1 MMTAVTEVTR
11 NASTASRGLNM
22 ISSRLVQVLDD
33 SSSTGKKLTKIYND
47 LGISL
52 KDEEGQLRST
62 YDILKD
68 LASQWGTL
76 SSDQQKYIAL
86 TSAGARQ
93 TQNFVALMENFDT
106 AIKATA
112 TAYDSA
118 GSAARENARVLDSI
132 SKKVEILR
140 SEFQQLVL
148 GEGGL
153 QNFAKGILDVGIAL
167 LKFANSD
174 VGQVINATALLM
186 ASVALLNTVINL
198 LTSEAIPHLI
208 TSMVVLA
215 SRMTASTVTTNSVAL
230 SLMGLSEA
238 EAITAA
244 STMTLGEAFE
254 TLTAA
259 MLANPA
265 VLIIA
270 GIAAA
275 VAGLIIVTKKLN
287 AELDNSTK
295 RLEEYTESYKK
306 AKTDVENLSKSLDDI
321 KKQIQELENRKI
333 HITDPNQ
340 LEELKKQTS
349 ELREQEDTINRK
361 LTLAKQ
367 ELEVARQQAEI
378 EAKRNLESKTASQ
391 FNRAY
396 GSSGQV
402 RVTSK
407 EELDLAI
414 SKHEELTQAI
424 ERLKEEQYAYA
435 EAHGYNAKKVQKY
448 KDEIA
453 ELEEELTEVDARGL
467 EMANILQKDADALT
481 SADEPTKK
489 LKADTIALVRSWLDA
504 TDANEKYKH
513 ELEDLLDNFS
523 KGGNVDLKLR
533 PVIDTEELNKQGY
546 NAGKGY
552 ATVFTHTFT
561 NEANDIAINF
571 TPIMTDPET
580 GEYLGVMQ
588 KDAFEKYCQD
598 VVNGVREDTK
608 NLQIGVG
615 FKKDEYDDFIGA
627 AEEAAQK
634 IHETSDAYVQATGA
648 ADKYLMSTMTYTEA
662 VEEFGEESEEADDI
676 LKNLAKDLGISEQE
690 LLDNAKA
697 LGLSVEA
704 YSKCAIAIKECD
716 TALDNFQSALGTLE
730 SAVEEYNEQQY
741 FSIDTMQSLLQLEP
755 AYLDMLVE
763 ENGQLSLNEQAIMD
777 KVNSLIEER
786 KQVALEMA
794 YERLQAIERGY
805 NQTAAENESSAI
817 DGNTGSLNAE
827 TTALSKNTIEQYAN
841 RIARN
846 DKSKGTAA
854 SQVVRDLEKELAVLD
869 KIGDN
874 YKKISGSATKAGK
887 SGKSGAKSATDAQ
900 KELNKELEETK
911 SKYEKVIS
919 WISKQY
925 DKEIDKI
932 KKAKDEALNAEEAK
946 IKAKE
951 KEKDAA
957 LDAIEKE
964 IQALEKEKKALKE
977 QKEALDERKQALK
990 DEEDAIVKGIEKRI
1004 KALEKERD
1012 ALIKPVEE
1020 RIKVLEKERN
1030 AIVDSTQ
1037 TEIDALKELKEERQ
1051 TYWDEQI
1058 NALKEANKELKDN
1071 LELQEK
1077 LDALEKA
1084 KNTKVKVYKEGQGF
1098 VYDVDQNAVQEAQKA
1113 LDEYLSEK
1121 AYEDELAR
1129 LESLKDAEIQ
1139 NYDDRINE
1147 LTKYKDNTKKIYNQQ
1162 ISDLKEYKESVK
1174 ENYDEQIEA
1183 LKEYKETVQE
1193 EFEAQIELINQDIEA
1208 LEKHMD
1214 ELDKHKEALEEHKDA
1229 VEESYE
1235 AEIAELEAHKQAVQ
1249 DAYEAEIQTWEQYK
1263 QEFEDMVNAYE
1274 EEQNRL
1280 LFEQLTGIK
1289 NENSNWMTRLNNL
1302 AKFVNEYNKLQQR
1315 LETSD
1320 TNVQN
1325 TASFD
1330 SGTSNVGGSNPVS
1343 STSGSSTV
1351 HSLPIGVK
1359 SKGSNSLQN
1368 APSYVRAAIGK
1379 ARGYASG
1386 ISSIKNDQIGL
1397 VGENPNQE
1405 LVVGSKINS
1414 GQLMSLNKGDGVVN
1428 ANSTKTLAG
1437 MLNQIGKFGASGFG
1451 SGNGVLNSNVNN
1463 DSLTINGVTIQ
1474 GANIKDPETFV
1485 NSLLNLK
1492 AEALQR
1498 AYKHR

>member
-1 MMTAVTEVTR
+1 MKPEIDGLSVAEKAYNQAMESSGKTMEQNAVYMESIEAKTTALKAEFENLVISKGGLQDLAKFFIDLGTGTLKLINTLGGLKSVLTVLAGVILTVKVDTLVKNFSKLTTSITTLIPRLITAIGYFREGKGEGLTFSDALKKASIS
-11 NASTASRGLNM
+11 ASTAQIAIGALTTVISIAVIAWGAYQASVEKANAALEQSRQEYEQYVDSL
-22 ISSRLVQVLDD
+22 
-33 SSSTGKKLTKIYND
+33 SSSVDKIQNEKVSKEELIKINQRLKGSYSDEKQALIDVNDLRKENLHLLYLESQQKANEYIAEHAEEAIKAQEYLNHTVKDSGVLFGQLTRLLTTQTLTFGSNASAITTVRNELDKIITLSPDEAYSKLTEKITELTKIQEEN
-47 LGISL
+47 GSL
-52 KDEEGQLRST
+52 TEN
-62 YDILKD
+62 
-68 LASQWGTL
+68 
-76 SSDQQKYIAL
+76 QK
-86 TSAGARQ
+86 
-93 TQNFVALMENFDT
+93 
-106 AIKATA
+106 
-112 TAYDSA
+112 
-118 GSAARENARVLDSI
+118 
-132 SKKVEILR
+132 
-140 SEFQQLVL
+140 
-148 GEGGL
+148 L
-153 QNFAKGILDVGIAL
+153 Q
-167 LKFANSD
+167 
-174 VGQVINATALLM
+174 
-186 ASVALLNTVINL
+186 
-198 LTSEAIPHLI
+198 
-208 TSMVVLA
+208 
-215 SRMTASTVTTNSVAL
+215 
-230 SLMGLSEA
+230 
-238 EAITAA
+238 
-244 STMTLGEAFE
+244 
-254 TLTAA
+254 
-259 MLANPA
+259 
-265 VLIIA
+265 
-270 GIAAA
+270 
-275 VAGLIIVTKKLN
+275 
-287 AELDNSTK
+287 
-295 RLEEYTESYKK
+295 LEEYTKALNTIKAQTEESKVALEAYNN
-306 AKTDVENLSKSLDDI
+306 AKQVATQTEEEFIKTKTSGIDFDELSIEEQEKLIEKYEITEEEIQSLMESEEGLNYTRSEA
-321 KKQIQELENRKI
+321 IQLLVAEKEATQEYEETSKELEETI
-333 HITDPNQ
+333 SSLAEALGITSTQ
-340 LEELKKQTS
+340 LNVLKKRFDS
-349 ELREQEDTINRK
+349 V
-361 LTLAKQ
+361 TLIKYLNNLAQIKQ
-367 ELEVARQQAEI
+367 ELSDTSTVVD
-378 EAKRNLESKTASQ
+378 NLQNALTTAS
-391 FNRAY
+391 
-396 GSSGQV
+396 
-402 RVTSK
+402 
-407 EELDLAI
+407 
-414 SKHEELTQAI
+414 
-424 ERLKEEQYAYA
+424 
-435 EAHGYNAKKVQKY
+435 
-448 KDEIA
+448 
-453 ELEEELTEVDARGL
+453 
-467 EMANILQKDADALT
+467 DAL
-481 SADEPTKK
+481 A
-489 LKADTIALVRSWLDA
+489 
-504 TDANEKYKH
+504 
-513 ELEDLLDNFS
+513 
-523 KGGNVDLKLR
+523 
-533 PVIDTEELNKQGY
+533 
-546 NAGKGY
+546 
-552 ATVFTHTFT
+552 
-561 NEANDIAINF
+561 
-571 TPIMTDPET
+571 
-580 GEYLGVMQ
+580 
-588 KDAFEKYCQD
+588 
-598 VVNGVREDTK
+598 
-608 NLQIGVG
+608 
-615 FKKDEYDDFIGA
+615 
-627 AEEAAQK
+627 
-634 IHETSDAYVQATGA
+634 
-648 ADKYLMSTMTYTEA
+648 
-662 VEEFGEESEEADDI
+662 
-676 LKNLAKDLGISEQE
+676 
-690 LLDNAKA
+690 
-697 LGLSVEA
+697 
-704 YSKCAIAIKECD
+704 
-716 TALDNFQSALGTLE
+716 
-730 SAVEEYNEQQY
+730 EYNEKGY
-741 FSIDTMQSLLQLEP
+741 LTIDTFQSLMGISAE
-755 AYLDMLVE
+755 YLVE
-763 ENGQLSLNEQAIMD
+763 LVNENGQLEINQTTLGNLVEQLKIA
-777 KVNSLIEER
+777 KIEELANAAAMEIAALANKESASTADAASASVSYAGATFAEAGR
-786 KQVALEMA
+786 KAA
-794 YERLQAIERGY
+794 
-805 NQTAAENESSAI
+805 TAAEGVALFNAELSKATGGALG
-817 DGNTGSLNAE
+817 DYTGSERVIIEKYRNLAKEIGSLTVNTTKAGNA
-827 TTALSKNTIEQYAN
+827 
-841 RIARN
+841 
-846 DKSKGTAA
+846 
-854 SQVVRDLEKELAVLD
+854 
-869 KIGDN
+869 
-874 YKKISGSATKAGK
+874 ATKA
-887 SGKSGAKSATDAQ
+887 AKSAKDATSD
-900 KELNKELEETK
+900 LNKELEETK

-1020 RIKVLEKERN
+1020 RIKVLEKERD
-1030 AIVDSTQ
+1030 AILDSTQ

-1098 VYDVDQNAVQEAQKA
+1098 VYDVDQNAVQKAQKE

-1129 LESLKDAEIQ
+1129 LESLKNAEIQ

-1249 DAYEAEIQTWEQYK
+1249 DAYEAEIQTWEKYK

-1428 ANSTKTLAG
+1428 ADSTKTLAG